1 MNRHA
6 KTEPAWDFLLSAS
19 RSSLQSY
26 ELSRLSHAANV
37 RKEIIELFDVWLE
50 ETSSALLARWLMEY
64 RDRMAHGAMSSCA
77 GELRPNAVRAAS
89 DNFQNETGMPV
100 PRIRTA
106 T

>member
-50 ETSSALLARWLMEY
+50 ETSSAL
-64 RDRMAHGAMSSCA
+64 
-77 GELRPNAVRAAS
+77 
-89 DNFQNETGMPV
+89 
-100 PRIRTA
+100 
-106 T
+106 